1 MQTRLMATLLATA
14 ALAVAGCNSGSPSS
28 SGTFPPA
35 PPPPPPPPPE
45 TSTVRIVHA
54 SADAPN
60 VDIVVE
66 GDVAFGDVPFLA
78 ATPIT
83 ELDSGDYEIQVDAR
97 LPGDGRLAVIGPVTL
112 SLEADVQYN
121 VLAIGNVGAEADSP
135 AAFGPLI
142 LEQSQEEIAADEV
155 RVRVV
160 HGAPNA
166 PAVNVFVTEPGD
178 LAPGETP
185 LGSFEFGEALAPVT
199 VPEGEYQI
207 RVAVEDSGAQVVV
220 FDSGTVTLPG
230 GADLLVTA
238 VPNTGAGDAPV
249 KLVVADGQSA
259 FTLRDVNTPSN
270 VRVVHASPDAPAV
283 DVIVNDNFEVPF
295 LADVPFPAASGF
307 VGVEAGEYNVKV
319 TAAGNAGAIVI
330 DADVELP
337 AGAETTVV
345 AVGLLADIEPL
356 LLADE
361 RRSIATESRV
371 RIVHG
376 APTAGEVD
384 IYVTAVGAGIE
395 GVDPAIPGFEF
406 LADTGYLSLE
416 PGSYD
421 VTVTLAGTD
430 TVAIGPL
437 PIEISA
443 GGVYSA
449 IARDPLPGTDAFG
462 LILLDDFVVED
473 EVVEEL

>member
-60 VDIVVE
+60 VDILVE
-66 GDVAFGDVPFLA
+66 GDIAFGDVPFLA

-361 RRSIATESRV
+361 RRGIATESRV

>member
-207 RVAVEDSGAQVVV
+207 RVAVEDSGAQVAV

-361 RRSIATESRV
+361 RRGIATESRV

>member
-60 VDIVVE
+60 VDILVE

-97 LPGDGRLAVIGPVTL
+97 LPGDERLAVIGPVTL
-112 SLEADVQYN
+112 SLEADIQYN
-121 VLAIGNVGAEADSP
+121 VLAIGNVAADADSP
-135 AAFGPLI
+135 EAFGPLI
-142 LEQSQEEIAADEV
+142 LEQPQEQIDAGDV

-166 PAVNVFVTEPGD
+166 PEVNVFVTEPGD
-178 LAPGETP
+178 LPAGEMP
-185 LGSFEFGEALAPVT
+185 LGTFAFGEDLDPVT
-199 VPEGEYQI
+199 VPEGDYQI
-207 RVAVEDSGAQVVV
+207 RVAVEDSGEQIVV
-220 FDSGTVTLPG
+220 FDSGAVTLPG

-249 KLVVADGQSA
+249 KLLVSDGQSA

-283 DVIVNDNFEVPF
+283 DVIVNDNFEAPF
-295 LADVPFPAASGF
+295 LAGVPFPVASDF
-307 VGVEAGEYNVKV
+307 VSVEAGEYNVKV

-345 AVGLLADIEPL
+345 AVGLLADIDAL
-356 LLADE
+356 LLADD
-361 RRSIATESRV
+361 RRGIATESRV

-376 APTAGEVD
+376 APSAGEVD
-384 IYVTAVGAGIE
+384 VYVTAVGAGIE
-395 GVDPAIPGFEF
+395 GVDPAIPAFDF
-406 LADTGYLSLE
+406 LDDTGYLSLD

-437 PIEISA
+437 TIEISA

-449 IARDPLPGTDAFG
+449 IARDPLPGTDDFG
-462 LILLDDFVVED
+462 LILLDDFLVED
-473 EVVEEL
+473 EGVTEL

>member
-14 ALAVAGCNSGSPSS
+14 SLAVAGCNSGSPPSA
-28 SGTFPPA
+28 GTFPPA
-35 PPPPPPPPPE
+35 PPPPPPE

-60 VDIVVE
+60 VDILVE
-66 GDVAFGDVPFLA
+66 GDVAFGDVPYLA

-97 LPGDGRLAVIGPVTL
+97 LPGDERLAVIGPVTL

-121 VLAIGNVGAEADSP
+121 VLAIGNVGDDASSAT
-135 AAFGPLI
+135 AFGPLI
-142 LEQSQEEIAADEV
+142 LEQPQEEIAAGEV

-166 PAVNVFVTEPGD
+166 PEVNVFVTEPGD
-178 LAPGETP
+178 LPAGEPP
-185 LGSFEFGEALAPVT
+185 LGTFAFGGDLGPVT

-207 RVAVEDSGAQVVV
+207 RVAVEDSGDQIVV
-220 FDSGTVTLPG
+220 FDSGAVALPG

-249 KLVVADGQSA
+249 KLLVSDGQSA
-259 FTLRDVNTPSN
+259 FTLLDVNTPSN

-283 DVIVNDNFEVPF
+283 DVIVNDDFEAPF
-295 LADVPFPAASGF
+295 LANVPFPVASDF
-307 VGVEAGEYNVKV
+307 VPVEPGEYNVKV

-345 AVGLLADIEPL
+345 AVGLLADIAPL
-356 LLADE
+356 LLADD
-361 RRSIATESRV
+361 RRGIATESRV

-376 APTAGEVD
+376 APSAGEVD

-395 GVDPAIPGFEF
+395 GADPAIPGFDF
-406 LADTGYLSLE
+406 LDDTGYLSLA

-421 VTVTLAGTD
+421 VTVTLAGTE
-430 TVAIGPL
+430 TVAIGPVS
-437 PIEISA
+437 IDITA
-443 GGVYSA
+443 GGVYST
-449 IARDPLPGTDAFG
+449 IARDPLPGESDFG
-462 LILLDDFVVED
+462 LILLDDF
-473 EVVEEL
+473 LGGQL